1 MATSNN
7 ALADNTY
14 VQELFSVLKE
24 NDKDTMGLSA
34 LLGYVK
40 QMEDFVKSA
49 EGQIVDMKC
58 QISEMKEI
66 QKHPIKAVMQN
77 TCESLEKQVTG
88 IRAQLNKIRASIVEA
103 CKNVLTAARDKGITV
118 LDKLADFFN
127 IRQACEKIQKDCNQA
142 MARCDK
148 SVGKIEQ
155 FSKEYHETGL
165 HLKNMFR
172 VAIGKEAHEA
182 PKENGALA
190 KSMCAPY
197 KAHKKCL
204 DSICKTATKA
214 IDRLDSLWISADD
227 IRKEREDKQ
236 AGKNLGA
243 EKHLAEFGAKAKQIN
258 AATAEKSSDRASNV
272 IDFKP
277 KVADEAVVV

>member
-1 MATSNN
+1 MATNSN

-24 NDKDTMGLSA
+24 NDKDTAGLSA

-58 QISEMKEI
+58 QIGEMREI

-88 IRAQLNKIRASIVEA
+88 IKAQLNKIKASIVEA
-103 CKNVLTAARDKGITV
+103 CKNVLTTVRDKGITV
-118 LDKLADFFN
+118 LDKLADFFK

-142 MARCDK
+142 MTRCDK

-172 VAIGKEAHEA
+172 VAIGKEAIDK
-182 PKENGALA
+182 PKANGELA

-197 KAHKKCL
+197 KMQKKCL

-214 IDRLDSLWISADD
+214 IDKLDTLWISADD

-243 EKHLAEFGAKAKQIN
+243 EKHLAEFEAKAKQIN
-258 AATAEKSSDRASNV
+258 AANADKTADRASNV